1 MGTLQRLPFV
11 GAEGPRWPLPDTDC
25 STFTSQSPFSL
36 PQSMDLHRGSPAF
49 GWQFPALLRLLHRDA
64 LPQWSPQFGCLQ
76 GAEEDNCGPGTGIR
90 CSRHRLHRVPPK
102 EGLIWDSKVWPEII
116 EYKALIMLR
125 LSPFISSLLSTF
137 LIMKRN

>member
-1 MGTLQRLPFV
+1 MGTLQRPPFV

-25 STFTSQSPFSL
+25 SAFASQSPFSL
-36 PQSMDLHRGSPAF
+36 PQSVDLHRGSPAF
-49 GWQFPALLRLLHRDA
+49 GWRFPALLRSLHRDA

-76 GAEEDNCGPGTGIR
+76 GAEEDTCGLGTGIR
-90 CSRHRLHRVPPK
+90 CSRHRLRRIPPK
-102 EGLIWDSKVWPEII
+102 EGLIWDSKAWPEIG

-137 LIMKRN
+137 LIMKRC